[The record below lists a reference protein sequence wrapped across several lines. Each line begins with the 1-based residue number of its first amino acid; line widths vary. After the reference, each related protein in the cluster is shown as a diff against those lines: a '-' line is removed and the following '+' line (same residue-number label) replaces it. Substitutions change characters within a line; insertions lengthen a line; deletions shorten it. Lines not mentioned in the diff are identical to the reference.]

1 MRKLVHAAA
10 AAVLMLSAAGCQNA
24 LGDADGPLTGTWKV
38 TITDFQRWATQ
49 PHITCDTETTYV
61 MRQEGR
67 EIEGR
72 SEISLATCTNSQNGT
87 TTTSQKGG
95 GVVRGPVENGRI
107 DVSDAGDW
115 HCIAELHPTRIE
127 GYLESYGGVYGEPMQ
142 TVRSGTCV
150 LEKISDAGYDGPR
163 A

>member
-1 MRKLVHAAA
+1 MRKLVQAAA
-10 AAVLMLSAAGCQNA
+10 AAALILSAAGCQNA

-38 TITDFQRWATQ
+38 TITGFQRWATQ
-49 PHITCDTETTYV
+49 PQLTCDVQTTYV
-61 MRQEGR
+61 MRQEGN

-72 SEISLATCTNSQNGT
+72 SEASVATCTDAAGT
-87 TTTSQKGG
+87 IVTYDKYA

-127 GYLESYGGVYGEPMQ
+127 GYMESYGGTGGGPIQ
-142 TVRSGTCV
+142 TVRSGTCM
-150 LEKISDAGYDGPR
+150 LEKVSDAGYDGPR